1 MKKQNKIIL
10 LPLLIVISGCSYQGA
25 MAPDESDPYEK
36 TNRAIFEFN
45 EDLDK
50 AVLEPVADGYDVI
63 IPEPVQSGFINF
75 FNNAQYPIT
84 ITNLLLQ
91 GKPLE
96 SIESLFRFTINS
108 TFGLL
113 GFFDPASKMGLDAYD
128 EDFAQTL
135 GVWGLNQGSY
145 IMTPFLGPYTVRHG
159 FGDLIDNFF
168 NPISYIDNGMSRY
181 GLKIIDKI
189 QERSDLSALE
199 DELYGSYDPYQYL
212 RDSYLQNR
220 TYKLNNGADE
230 VDEFEEIDFEDF

>member
-10 LPLLIVISGCSYQGA
+10 LPLLILISGCSYQGA
-25 MAPDESDPYEK
+25 MAPDELDPYEK

-108 TFGLL
+108 TFGNNTAFGNNRYPYCIGTNPLSICYDCLL
-113 GFFDPASKMGLDAYD
+113 NHRRSINTSNNS
-128 EDFAQTL
+128 TL
-135 GVWGLNQGSY
+135 
-145 IMTPFLGPYTVRHG
+145 
-159 FGDLIDNFF
+159 
-168 NPISYIDNGMSRY
+168 
-181 GLKIIDKI
+181 
-189 QERSDLSALE
+189 LS
-199 DELYGSYDPYQYL
+199 
-212 RDSYLQNR
+212 
-220 TYKLNNGADE
+220 TI
-230 VDEFEEIDFEDF
+230 VF